1 MLYLDVLPDVRAD
14 SVLAAIVYLLPP
26 ENEFFNGKISCIKRY
41 LPYNNLIAI
50 TLLIP
55 QKN

>member
-26 ENEFFNGKISCIKRY
+26 ENEIFNGKISCIKRY
-41 LPYNNLIAI
+41 LPHNNFIAI
-50 TLLIP
+50 L
-55 QKN
+55 